1 VSSIYVPALVLR
13 GTDFPNKLS
22 GKMTRMRSS
31 NNGGRALTSLAL
43 GVVKYL
49 TAFYLG
55 IQVGLLYTTT
65 TSDSNDSSI
74 LASLIAMPALQ
85 RINDDVP
92 VSVVSSP
99 QSLSKEACAVL
110 TTKLMKEDGGG
121 ITLLKGSTYSIYLYK
136 SNDIVSDSILKT
148 GQWAA
153 QQMTDLHEA
162 LSNFANK
169 MKLPPNDVVFLD
181 IGANV
186 GSYSLSMASHGYSVI
201 AFEAFI
207 DNIELIQA
215 SICENNFEDLISLH
229 GKGLGADPSICIV
242 YSHVLNVGDGHTKCG
257 VEQKTIVNDTFFH
270 EGNEYKVR
278 GHIESVRLDDVVLP
292 RIRSKIGAV
301 KMDVEGY
308 ETHVLHGG
316 QEVLLRSK
324 IPYIFTEFSPG
335 MIRDKGG
342 DPASFVKAFIDAG
355 YVAQLSLNGPQLAV
369 DDIDHEEIW
378 FILL

>member
-1 VSSIYVPALVLR
+1 
-13 GTDFPNKLS
+13 
-22 GKMTRMRSS
+22 MTRRSS
-31 NNGGRALTSLAL
+31 NTGGRALTSLAL

-65 TSDSNDSSI
+65 TSDSNGSSI